1 MKKVVGKK
9 RKEKDIYIYI
19 YIYIYIKE
27 NLNQMCSKSAQYK
40 CRVNYKYI

>member
-9 RKEKDIYIYI
+9 RKEKDI

>member
-1 MKKVVGKK
+1 MKKVLGKK
-9 RKEKDIYIYI
+9 RKEKDM

-27 NLNQMCSKSAQYK
+27 NLNQMWSKSAQYK